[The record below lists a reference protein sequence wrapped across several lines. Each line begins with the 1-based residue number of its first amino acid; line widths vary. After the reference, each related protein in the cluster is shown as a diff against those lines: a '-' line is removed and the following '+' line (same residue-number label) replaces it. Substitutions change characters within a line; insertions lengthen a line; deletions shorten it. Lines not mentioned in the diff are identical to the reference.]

1 MPPRLA
7 RTVLSLEAAAL
18 TERSMSGSP
27 ALLDLELRRGEV
39 ALVHVDDDTEAHAM
53 VDLCVGLTAPASG
66 HVRFLGVDWATRTRP
81 ERLRRR
87 RRVGV
92 VVQTEVWPSQ
102 ITIMDSIL
110 LAQLHHSER
119 SRDELLAAATRLA
132 RLFGLPG
139 LPVERRDATRRQALL
154 RAGCVR
160 GFLGAPDLVL
170 VHDQLLDRTSEL
182 AVPMAQAISAIRAR
196 GGAVL
201 WVSASTNAAVPA
213 TQFVEADQVHRLSDA
228 GLVRMRRPQ

>member
-1 MPPRLA
+1 MPPRPA
-7 RTVLSLEAAAL
+7 R
-18 TERSMSGSP
+18 RPISGSP
-27 ALLDLELRRGEV
+27 ALLDLDLRRGEV
-39 ALVHVDDDTEAHAM
+39 AIVHIDDDSDGLAL
-53 VDLCVGLTAPASG
+53 VDLCVGLKAPTSG

-102 ITIMDSIL
+102 MTIMDSIL

-119 SRDELLAAATRLA
+119 SRDELIAEATGLA

-139 LPVERRDATRRQALL
+139 LPAERREATRRRTLL

-170 VHDQLLDRTSEL
+170 VQDRLLDRTSEL
-182 AVPMAQAISAIRAR
+182 AIPMAQAISATRAR

-201 WVSASTNAAVPA
+201 WVSASAEVPA
-213 TQFVEADQVHRLSDA
+213 TQFVEADQVHRLGDA